1 MSARL
6 MWVVAAAALLL
17 QGCVPMVIGAGGAA
31 VYSSLEDR
39 RSTGTQIDDEAIETR
54 ASNRISDRFGSR
66 VHVNVTS
73 YNRIALVTGEV
84 PDDSARAEVEK
95 IVRAVPNVRDVTN
108 DLQISGISSYGSR
121 SNDTYLTS
129 KVRGR
134 LFDTKRVSPVHL
146 KVVTESGV
154 VYLMG
159 VVTEPEA
166 EEAVD
171 IARNTGGVRKVV
183 KVFDYCKPTDELC
196 KPPAPA
202 QPVKPGGPRSGM

>member
-1 MSARL
+1 MRTVSL
-6 MWVVAAAALLL
+6 LLVAAAWAL
-17 QGCVPMVIGAGGAA
+17 QACVPLMIGAGGAA
-31 VYSSLEDR
+31 AYSSLEDR
-39 RSTGTQIDDEAIETR
+39 RTTGIQIEDEAIETR

-73 YNRIALVTGEV
+73 YNRVALLTGEV
-84 PDDSARAEVEK
+84 PDDAARAEAEK
-95 IVRAVPNVRDVTN
+95 IVRAVPNVREVTN
-108 DLQISGISSYGSR
+108 DLQVAGISSYPAR
-121 SNDTYLTS
+121 ANDAYLTT

-146 KVVTESGV
+146 KVVTEAGA

-159 VVTEPEA
+159 VVSEAEA

-183 KVFDYCKPTDELC
+183 KVFEYCKATDELC
-196 KPPAPA
+196 R
-202 QPVKPGGPRSGM
+202 PRTKAGQ

>member
-1 MSARL
+1 MRQIVLSMVL
-6 MWVVAAAALLL
+6 AAAALAL
-17 QGCVPMVIGAGGAA
+17 QGCVPLVIGAGGAA
-31 VYSSLEDR
+31 AYSSLEDR
-39 RSTGTQIDDEAIETR
+39 RTTGIQIEDEAIETR

-73 YNRIALVTGEV
+73 YNRVALVTGEV
-84 PDDSARAEVEK
+84 PDDGARAEVEK
-95 IVRAVPNVRDVTN
+95 IVRAVPNVREVTN
-108 DLQISGISSYGSR
+108 DLQIAGISSYPAR
-121 SNDTYLTS
+121 ANDAYLTT

-146 KVVTESGV
+146 KVVTEAGA

-159 VVTEPEA
+159 LVTEAEA

-183 KVFDYCKPTDELC
+183 KVFEYCKATDELC
-196 KPPAPA
+196 R
-202 QPVKPGGPRSGM
+202 PRTKAGQ

>member
-1 MSARL
+1 MRRRFLAL
-6 MWVVAAAALLL
+6 LAAAALPL
-17 QGCVPMVIGAGGAA
+17 GACVPIVIGAGGAA

-39 RSTGTQIDDEAIETR
+39 RSTGVQIDDESIEVR

-73 YNRIALVTGEV
+73 YNRVALVTGEV
-84 PDDSARAEVEK
+84 PDDGARAEIEK

-108 DLQISGISSYGSR
+108 DLQISGLSSYGSR

-159 VVTEPEA
+159 LVTEPEA

-183 KVFDYCKPTDELC
+183 KVFEYCKPGDDLC
-196 KPPAPA
+196 RARTK
-202 QPVKPGGPRSGM
+202 SGT

>member
-1 MSARL
+1 MKLRCFAL
-6 MWVVAAAALLL
+6 FALAALPL
-17 QGCVPMVIGAGGAA
+17 GACVPIVIGAGGAA

-39 RSTGTQIDDEAIETR
+39 RSTGVQIDDESIEVR

-84 PDDSARAEVEK
+84 PDEGARAEIEK

-108 DLQISGISSYGSR
+108 DLQISGLSSYGSR

-166 EEAVD
+166 DEAVD

-183 KVFDYCKPTDELC
+183 KVFEYCKPSDDICRART
-196 KPPAPA
+196 K
-202 QPVKPGGPRSGM
+202 SGT

>member
-1 MSARL
+1 MRTVSL
-6 MWVVAAAALLL
+6 LLIAAAWAL
-17 QGCVPMVIGAGGAA
+17 QGCVPLMIGAGGAA
-31 VYSSLEDR
+31 AYSSLEDR
-39 RSTGTQIDDEAIETR
+39 RTTGIQIEDEAIETR

-73 YNRIALVTGEV
+73 YNRVALLTGEV
-84 PDDSARAEVEK
+84 PDDAARAEAEK
-95 IVRAVPNVRDVTN
+95 IVRAVPNVREVTN
-108 DLQISGISSYGSR
+108 DLQVAGISSYPAR
-121 SNDTYLTS
+121 ANDAYLTT

-146 KVVTESGV
+146 KVVTEAGA

-159 VVTEPEA
+159 VVSEAEA

-183 KVFDYCKPTDELC
+183 KVFEYCKATDELC
-196 KPPAPA
+196 R
-202 QPVKPGGPRSGM
+202 PRTKAGQ

>member
-1 MSARL
+1 MNVRL
-6 MWVVAAAALLL
+6 LVLLALAALPLA
-17 QGCVPMVIGAGGAA
+17 GCVPMVIGAGGAA

-73 YNRIALVTGEV
+73 YNRIALITGEV

-95 IVRAVPNVRDVTN
+95 IVRAVPNVREVTN

-183 KVFDYCKPTDELC
+183 KVFEYCKSSDDLC
-196 KPPAPA
+196 R
-202 QPVKPGGPRSGM
+202 PRTQSGK

>member
-1 MSARL
+1 MRTVSL
-6 MWVVAAAALLL
+6 LLIAAAWAL
-17 QGCVPMVIGAGGAA
+17 QGCVPLMIGAGGAA
-31 VYSSLEDR
+31 AYSSLEDR
-39 RSTGTQIDDEAIETR
+39 RTTGIQIEDEAIETR

-73 YNRIALVTGEV
+73 YNRVALLTGEV
-84 PDDSARAEVEK
+84 PDDAARAEAEK
-95 IVRAVPNVRDVTN
+95 IVRAVPNVREVTN
-108 DLQISGISSYGSR
+108 DLQVAGISSYPAR
-121 SNDTYLTS
+121 ANDAYLTT

-146 KVVTESGV
+146 KVVTEAGA

-159 VVTEPEA
+159 VVSEAEA

-183 KVFDYCKPTDELC
+183 KVFEYCKPSDDIC
-196 KPPAPA
+196 R
-202 QPVKPGGPRSGM
+202 PRTKSGT

>member
-1 MSARL
+1 MNVRL
-6 MWVVAAAALLL
+6 LVLLALAALPLA
-17 QGCVPMVIGAGGAA
+17 GCVPMVIGAGGAA

-73 YNRIALVTGEV
+73 YNRIALITGEV

-95 IVRAVPNVRDVTN
+95 IVRAVPNVREVTN

-183 KVFDYCKPTDELC
+183 KVFEYCKSSDDLC
-196 KPPAPA
+196 R
-202 QPVKPGGPRSGM
+202 PRTKSGK

>member
-1 MSARL
+1 MNARL
-6 MWVVAAAALLL
+6 VALLIVATL
-17 QGCVPMVIGAGGAA
+17 PLAACVPMVIGAGGAA

-39 RSTGTQIDDEAIETR
+39 RSTGTQIEDESIEVR
-54 ASNRISDRFGSR
+54 ASNRVSDRFGSR

-73 YNRIALVTGEV
+73 YNRVALVTGEV
-84 PDDSARAEVEK
+84 PDERARDEIEK
-95 IVRAVPNVRDVTN
+95 IVRAVPNVREVTN
-108 DLQISGISSYGSR
+108 DLQVSGISSYGSR
-121 SNDTYLTS
+121 SNDAYLTS

-159 VVTEPEA
+159 IVTEPEA
-166 EEAVD
+166 DEAVD

-183 KVFDYCKPTDELC
+183 KVFEYCKPSEDIC
-196 KPPAPA
+196 R
-202 QPVKPGGPRSGM
+202 PRSKSGT